1 MSGSSCHRTL
11 SFSESGPKAQNA
23 ALKPQSIAVIVVVAA
38 LATVVGLFLPA
49 MIAST
54 LVLTLVIQATVNAML
69 ATSVGFLFRQ
79 NGLTSFGQAAYFGLA
94 AYIVA
99 VNSRFGFVS
108 AEASIFLALVIPT
121 LLAFLFGMLI
131 VRLPH
136 LAFSMLTLAIA
147 QAAHEFF
154 LKWRDVANG
163 DDGLEVKFPSTLFGI
178 DTQIFQQPRTMV
190 VVVWIAMVLVML
202 GLALIARS
210 RFGLLTRGIR
220 DNEERAR
227 FIGYETLLPR
237 AIVYAIAALVA
248 SFAGILFSLYNGFV
262 TPGILHWSLSG
273 EALIMAFIGGPKVL
287 WGPMLGAAVFFML
300 KDIVGDYT
308 EHWPAIIG
316 MILMI
321 VTIVIPNGLAGSMI
335 RGWRLLRSGPT
346 K

>member
-1 MSGSSCHRTL
+1 MHSS
-11 SFSESGPKAQNA
+11 SFNQAVSTAKSRQ
-23 ALKPQSIAVIVVVAA
+23 ALKGITTVFAIGAAAIAFGFSLPIIV
-38 LATVVGLFLPA
+38 
-49 MIAST
+49 AST
-54 LVLTLVIQATVNAML
+54 LVLTLLMQATVNAML

-108 AEASIFLALVIPT
+108 AEASIVLALIIPPM
-121 LLAFLFGMLI
+121 LAFLFGVLI

-147 QAAHEFF
+147 QAVHEVFV
-154 LKWRDVANG
+154 KWRDVANG
-163 DDGLEVKFPSTLFGI
+163 DDGLEVKFPNKLFGI
-178 DTQIFQQPRTMV
+178 DILFFQQPRTMV
-190 VVVWIAMVLVML
+190 VVIWVAMVLVMV
-202 GLALIARS
+202 GLALVARS

-248 SFAGILFSLYNGFV
+248 SLAGVLFSLYNGFV
-262 TPGILHWSLSG
+262 TPGILDWSLSG

-287 WGPMLGAAVFFML
+287 WGPMVGAAIFFML
-300 KDIVGDYT
+300 KDIAGDYT

-316 MILMI
+316 IILMV
-321 VTIVIPNGLAGSMI
+321 VTIVIPSGMAGSMV
-335 RGWRLLRSGPT
+335 RGFHQLRKGAAP
-346 K
+346 

>member
-1 MSGSSCHRTL
+1 MFDPSGSRSRSL
-11 SFSESGPKAQNA
+11 SESGR
-23 ALKPQSIAVIVVVAA
+23 ALKSLAIMIAVAA
-38 LATVVGLFLPA
+38 AAIALGFSLP
-49 MIAST
+49 MVIAST
-54 LVLTLVIQATVNAML
+54 LILTLMMQATVLAML

-99 VNSRFGFVS
+99 VNSRFGFVG
-108 AEASIFLALVIPT
+108 AEMSILLALVVPPA
-121 LLAFLFGMLI
+121 LAFLFGALI

-147 QAAHEFF
+147 QAVHEFF
-154 LKWRDVANG
+154 LKWREVANG

-178 DTQIFQQPRTMV
+178 DILVFQQPRSMV

-237 AIVYAIAALVA
+237 AAIYAIAALVA
-248 SFAGILFSLYNGFV
+248 SLAGVLFSLYNGFV

-287 WGPMLGAAVFFML
+287 WGPIVGAAVFFLL
-300 KDIVGDYT
+300 KDIAGDYT

-316 MILMI
+316 VILI
-321 VTIVIPNGLAGSMI
+321 VVTIMIPNGIAGALI
-335 RGWRLLRSGPT
+335 RGWRLLRTGAA